1 MYSWFFVYSHTEET
15 ELRTMDMV
23 KQKNFVIGHKE
34 AEIDEIKHQMRKQVQ
49 EFDEMMS
56 SILEKLSKE
65 VVVATA
71 PKALLNAGVPI
82 VDALEGVN
90 KDIQERALA

>member
-1 MYSWFFVYSHTEET
+1 M
-15 ELRTMDMV
+15 RTMDMV
-23 KQKNFVIGHKE
+23 KSKNFVIGHKE

-49 EFDEMMS
+49 EFDDMMS

-65 VVVATA
+65 VLVSTA

-82 VDALEGVN
+82 VDTLEGVN
-90 KDIQERALA
+90 RDIQERALA

>member
-1 MYSWFFVYSHTEET
+1 M
-15 ELRTMDMV
+15 RTQDMV
-23 KQKNFVIGHKE
+23 KSKNFVIGRKD
-34 AEIDEIKHQMRKQVQ
+34 AEIEEIKHQMRKQVQ

-56 SILEKLSKE
+56 TILEKLSKE
-65 VVVATA
+65 VLVSTA

-82 VDALEGVN
+82 VDSLEDVN